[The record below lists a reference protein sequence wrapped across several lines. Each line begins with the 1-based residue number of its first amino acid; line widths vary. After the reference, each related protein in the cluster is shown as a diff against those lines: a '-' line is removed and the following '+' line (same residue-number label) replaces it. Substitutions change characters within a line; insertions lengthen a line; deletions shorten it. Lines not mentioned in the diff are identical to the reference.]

1 MSEELKLKI
10 KEIIINKFQL
20 EIKTAQF
27 DESKPFI
34 EYGVGLD
41 SVANL
46 ELILEIE
53 KKLKIN
59 IDEAEIGSEI
69 LFNFKS
75 LYNFINKSI

>member
-20 EIKTAQF
+20 DIDTGEF

-53 KKLKIN
+53 KELKIN

>member
-20 EIKTAQF
+20 DIDAGEF
-27 DESKPFI
+27 DDSKPFI

-41 SVANL
+41 SVGNL

-53 KKLKIN
+53 KELKIN

-75 LYNFINKSI
+75 LYNFINETI

>member
-27 DESKPFI
+27 DESKQFI

-53 KKLKIN
+53 KELKIN